1 MSLPADLSQRL
12 AALSPAKRALLLS
25 KLATGPVRQPDQKPV
40 LSFAQ
45 ERMLFLQRLF
55 PDSHIYNTPMMIGL
69 KGPLDVALLE
79 RSLNQIVARHE
90 ALRTLF
96 PWREGGHGVEV
107 LPRLELALTPQEI
120 APDALL
126 NTLSTILR
134 QPFALGSE
142 PPIRARLLRLSPGHH
157 VLALVLHHVAYDGW
171 SRRLL
176 LEELSRGYAGA
187 ELSPLPIS
195 YFDFARW
202 QRARSFSEGLAYW
215 RQVLDQAPDLTTL
228 PADRWRGEKTSHA
241 GGTHRFSLSP
251 EIRQGLQG
259 LAREADA
266 TLFMV
271 MLAAFFTLVHRYSG
285 QVDLVLGIPV
295 AGRDRPEAQ
304 SLIGVFINSLAVRV
318 RLEPSLS
325 FPELLARVK
334 QACLGAYGHQEVP
347 FEHLVQQLGPGRD
360 LTRHPFFQLFFNFR
374 NLPQACLEPTDLELE
389 TLEIDRGVCAFD
401 LTLEVV
407 VDGPGLEVALTY
419 SRDLFEPTTV
429 ASLAEHYRN
438 ILEAILESP
447 GIGLDHIAML
457 SEPEI
462 RFQLVDW
469 NAGVHPP
476 EPRTF
481 PQLVGAQARLTPQ
494 APAVVFGSRRLSY
507 AELETKAGQLARYLM
522 AQGVGQHEI
531 VGLCLRRSLEMVI
544 GLLAITKA
552 GAAYLPLD
560 PRGPASRN
568 LTMLADA
575 EARVVLTLSD
585 QPLPDFPGL
594 VLPLDSLPET
604 VWTGEGDEVEVS
616 ASSLVYVLFT
626 SGSTGRP
633 KGVMI
638 EHRQLTSYAGAV
650 GQRCQLG
657 PGLSYAMVQPLTVD
671 SSQTVLAASLTTGG
685 CLHILSEEM
694 SLDAPALGEL
704 FCREGIQVLKIAP
717 SHLAALMR
725 SSSAPLQLL
734 PREVLILGGEASTWS
749 WLDSFLEQAPCRVF
763 NHYGPTETTVG
774 SLACDLR
781 ESPRPRTVPIGRPL
795 SGNSVYILDARL
807 QPLPLGVAGELYIG
821 GVQVARGYLGSPELT
836 EQRFLPN
843 PFAEGRIYRTGDK
856 ARYTWDGRVEF
867 LGRDDHQVKIRGWRV
882 ELSEIERTLCEIA
895 GVSKALVLAGQDS
908 TGDKVLQAYLVAP
921 DGLDLESVR
930 AHLAARLPDPMIPR
944 RLMVLDRLPLSA
956 HGKVDLQALPEITPE
971 LPPESEPLDALE
983 RQVSQIWKEALGVE
997 PIGPH
1002 QNFFELGGHSLLAM
1016 LVVAR
1021 LQQELALE
1029 VTLRSLFE
1037 KPTVRQLAAE
1047 IRQSRPL
1054 PVVLEKARP
1063 GQSLPLSLQQEQL
1076 LFVEL
1081 AQSGPSAYN
1090 QVRLFRLFGELDVG
1104 ALEQSLQALARRH
1117 EVLRTTIAWRDGEP
1131 CQVVHDQAELSWA
1144 VHPEGSWT
1152 EADLQAWISQP
1163 FDFAAAPAY
1172 RTGLWRHAKNDHT
1185 LALVLHHLLID
1196 HWSFGV
1202 LVAELSALYNSLRR
1216 GLPSPLAPL
1225 AVSYGDYALW
1235 QRRHFQTA
1243 ADLRYWRGSLEG
1255 APFTTR
1261 LPLIGDRPVSG
1272 SEVERWVAR
1281 EVPESL
1287 SCRLE
1292 QFHRERQTT
1301 EFVTLFAAF
1310 QALLFRLTGQTSL
1323 VVGAPMQAQRPAGM
1337 ESVLG
1342 YYSFP
1347 FSAWSSRFAWSAFG
1361 RTPIAYPSM
1370 LSWRRSTL
1378 PEARG

>member
-1 MSLPADLSQRL
+1 VSLPADLSQRL

-725 SSSAPLQLL
+725 SSSAPAQRGPDPGGRGLHLELARQL
-734 PREVLILGGEASTWS
+734 PGA
-749 WLDSFLEQAPCRVF
+749 
-763 NHYGPTETTVG
+763 G
-774 SLACDLR
+774 SLPCFQPLR
-781 ESPRPRTVPIGRPL
+781 PHRDHGGLAGLRPARKPSAPNRPHWPAPVWQQCLHPGRSSAALAAWRGRRALHRGRP
-795 SGNSVYILDARL
+795 
-807 QPLPLGVAGELYIG
+807 G
-821 GVQVARGYLGSPELT
+821 G
-836 EQRFLPN
+836 
-843 PFAEGRIYRTGDK
+843 
-856 ARYTWDGRVEF
+856 
-867 LGRDDHQVKIRGWRV
+867 
-882 ELSEIERTLCEIA
+882 
-895 GVSKALVLAGQDS
+895 
-908 TGDKVLQAYLVAP
+908 
-921 DGLDLESVR
+921 
-930 AHLAARLPDPMIPR
+930 ARLPGQPRADGAAIPAQPLRRGPNLSHGGQGPLHVGWPGRVPGPR
-944 RLMVLDRLPLSA
+944 RPSGEDPGLARGAFRDRKNPLRDRRGEQGA
-956 HGKVDLQALPEITPE
+956 
-971 LPPESEPLDALE
+971 
-983 RQVSQIWKEALGVE
+983 GV
-997 PIGPH
+997 G
-1002 QNFFELGGHSLLAM
+1002 
-1016 LVVAR
+1016 
-1021 LQQELALE
+1021 
-1029 VTLRSLFE
+1029 
-1037 KPTVRQLAAE
+1037 
-1047 IRQSRPL
+1047 
-1054 PVVLEKARP
+1054 RP
-1063 GQSLPLSLQQEQL
+1063 GQHWRQGLAGLS
-1076 LFVEL
+1076 
-1081 AQSGPSAYN
+1081 G
-1090 QVRLFRLFGELDVG
+1090 G
-1104 ALEQSLQALARRH
+1104 A
-1117 EVLRTTIAWRDGEP
+1117 G
-1131 CQVVHDQAELSWA
+1131 
-1144 VHPEGSWT
+1144 
-1152 EADLQAWISQP
+1152 
-1163 FDFAAAPAY
+1163 
-1172 RTGLWRHAKNDHT
+1172 RTGPGKR
-1185 LALVLHHLLID
+1185 
-1196 HWSFGV
+1196 
-1202 LVAELSALYNSLRR
+1202 
-1216 GLPSPLAPL
+1216 
-1225 AVSYGDYALW
+1225 
-1235 QRRHFQTA
+1235 
-1243 ADLRYWRGSLEG
+1243 EG
-1255 APFTTR
+1255 AP
-1261 LPLIGDRPVSG
+1261 G
-1272 SEVERWVAR
+1272 
-1281 EVPESL
+1281 
-1287 SCRLE
+1287 
-1292 QFHRERQTT
+1292 
-1301 EFVTLFAAF
+1301 
-1310 QALLFRLTGQTSL
+1310 
-1323 VVGAPMQAQRPAGM
+1323 RPA
-1337 ESVLG
+1337 
-1342 YYSFP
+1342 
-1347 FSAWSSRFAWSAFG
+1347 
-1361 RTPIAYPSM
+1361 
-1370 LSWRRSTL
+1370 
-1378 PEARG
+1378 ARPHDPAPADGP